1 MLGLKLHSIIG
12 RASSPLRTHPV
23 DVLSCILDVTCFTV
37 NAVCSI
43 DDKPHLSLI
52 VGLVFIHSG
61 RTEPTLRSSVLCLV
75 HSLWHIVIHQG
86 QVRRLVGLV
95 VGPSQRDGGE
105 KVKCELAVRLWVLKL
120 LAGRRRLRCIRV
132 NAFVL
137 QGPWLFSSTK
147 DIKRASVGH
156 TSPETK
162 LVERWLDVP
171 DRLHLI
177 PDPTAFQPLLIQGG
191 MDSLCSTLPRLD
203 GVPNCLCRHHTG
215 FHRRVRPLDLRH
227 IHETGAAADK
237 AAAREG
243 QLRKRLETSLVK
255 RTSSVS
261 NPFPAFKDRRHA
273 RVSLELLEGF
283 EGVQVRVC
291 VIQTDDKPDCYQVV
305 FVQVIKEGTAIGFD
319 VGQRPPNSVLDSA
332 RVVLPLCYPPQ
343 LLDTDS
349 IDLTLVVRIQV

>member
-12 RASSPLRTHPV
+12 RTSSSFWAHPV

-95 VGPSQRDGGE
+95 VCPGQRDGGE

-137 QGPWLFSSTK
+137 QGPWLFSCC
-147 DIKRASVGH
+147 VGLGVGQH
-156 TSPETK
+156 ICRFGTC
-162 LVERWLDVP
+162 LY
-171 DRLHLI
+171 
-177 PDPTAFQPLLIQGG
+177 QGHKTG
-191 MDSLCSTLPRLD
+191 QCRPYLPRD
-203 GVPNCLCRHHTG
+203 QACG
-215 FHRRVRPLDLRH
+215 
-227 IHETGAAADK
+227 
-237 AAAREG
+237 
-243 QLRKRLETSLVK
+243 
-255 RTSSVS
+255 
-261 NPFPAFKDRRHA
+261 
-273 RVSLELLEGF
+273 
-283 EGVQVRVC
+283 
-291 VIQTDDKPDCYQVV
+291 
-305 FVQVIKEGTAIGFD
+305 
-319 VGQRPPNSVLDSA
+319 
-332 RVVLPLCYPPQ
+332 
-343 LLDTDS
+343 
-349 IDLTLVVRIQV
+349 